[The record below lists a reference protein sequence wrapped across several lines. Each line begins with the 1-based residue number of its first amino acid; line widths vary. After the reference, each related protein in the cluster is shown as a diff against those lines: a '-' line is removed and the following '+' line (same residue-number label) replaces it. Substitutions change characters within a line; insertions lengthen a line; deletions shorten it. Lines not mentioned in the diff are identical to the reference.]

1 MSKPSYTPGPW
12 NVYHENGSMGSSGH
26 WGVEMSGETHSITIC
41 TMSHRDNARHNARLI
56 ASAPEMAE
64 WIRKVVSYTTAPMAD
79 GGIEQED
86 IDRARALLAEV
97 GE

>member
-12 NVYHENGSMGSSGH
+12 DRVDISTGSATKREQLNHFGYAAMKIEHDGS
-26 WGVEMSGETHSITIC
+26 EEGE
-41 TMSHRDNARHNARLI
+41 ANARLI
-56 ASAPEMAE
+56 AAAPDMAE